1 MKSWSVPKFNVLK
14 KQSLEHR
21 AHFRQ
26 QHCSKTPDGLNTQKV
41 AQPPSPLPGLLLRR
55 SGTGKNTKLKHVNKR
70 SLTEIDDVTF
80 CCEMVFWAIKH
91 LVCF

>member
-41 AQPPSPLPGLLLRR
+41 AARL
-55 SGTGKNTKLKHVNKR
+55 
-70 SLTEIDDVTF
+70 
-80 CCEMVFWAIKH
+80 
-91 LVCF
+91 